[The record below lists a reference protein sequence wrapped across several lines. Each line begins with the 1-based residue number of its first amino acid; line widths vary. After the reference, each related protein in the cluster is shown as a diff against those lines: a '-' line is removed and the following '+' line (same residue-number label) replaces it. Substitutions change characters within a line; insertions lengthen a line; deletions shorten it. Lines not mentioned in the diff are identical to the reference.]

1 MYQAISLFIL
11 ETIRGRRNDDFEEF
25 YMLILVADKRSR
37 IRFALRLLI
46 EQATGHT
53 IVAEV
58 EDAESLTTKIRE
70 TLPDLVLLEWE
81 LSQEING
88 KVISSLKEDHP
99 QMKVV
104 VLSGQPKWR
113 KAALNA
119 GAVDFVSKG
128 DSPDRLMMMLNR
140 YE

>member
-1 MYQAISLFIL
+1 MYQVMSLSIL
-11 ETIRGRRNDDFEEF
+11 ETIRGRRNNDFEES

-37 IRFALRLLI
+37 TRFALRLLI

-58 EDAESLTTKIRE
+58 ADAESLTTKIRE
-70 TLPDLVLLEWE
+70 TLPCLVLLEWE
-81 LSQEING
+81 LLKEKNSRL
-88 KVISSLKEDHP
+88 ISSLKEDHP

-104 VLSGQPKWR
+104 VLSGQPNCR
-113 KAALNA
+113 KTALNA
-119 GAVDFVSKG
+119 GADDFVSKG
-128 DSPDRLMMMLNR
+128 DSPDRLIMMLNS

>member
-1 MYQAISLFIL
+1 MYQAISLSIL
-11 ETIRGRRNDDFEEF
+11 ETIRDRRNDDFEEF

-119 GAVDFVSKG
+119 GADDFVSKG

>member
-1 MYQAISLFIL
+1 
-11 ETIRGRRNDDFEEF
+11 
-25 YMLILVADKRSR
+25 MLILVADKRSR

-58 EDAESLTTKIRE
+58 ADAESLISKIWE
-70 TLPDLVLLEWE
+70 TLPDLVLLDWE
-81 LSQEING
+81 LSQENNG
-88 KVISSLKEDHP
+88 RLISSLKEDHP

-104 VLSGQPKWR
+104 VLSGQPNVR

-119 GAVDFVSKG
+119 GADDFVSKG
-128 DSPDRLMMMLNR
+128 DSPDRLMMMLNN
-140 YE
+140 YV

>member
-1 MYQAISLFIL
+1 
-11 ETIRGRRNDDFEEF
+11 
-25 YMLILVADKRSR
+25 MLILVADKRSR

-58 EDAESLTTKIRE
+58 ADAESLTTKIRE
-70 TLPDLVLLEWE
+70 TMPGLVLLEWE
-81 LSQEING
+81 LLKEKNSRL
-88 KVISSLKEDHP
+88 ISSLKEDHP

-104 VLSGQPKWR
+104 VLSGQPNCR
-113 KAALNA
+113 KAALNV
-119 GAVDFVSKG
+119 GADDFLCKG
-128 DSPDRLMMMLNR
+128 DSPDRWIMMLNS

>member
-1 MYQAISLFIL
+1 MYQAISLSIL
-11 ETIRGRRNDDFEEF
+11 ETIRGRRNNDFEEF

-37 IRFALRLLI
+37 TRFALRLLI

-58 EDAESLTTKIRE
+58 ADAESLTTKIRE

-81 LSQEING
+81 LSQEKNG
-88 KVISSLKEDHP
+88 KLISSLKEDHP

-104 VLSGQPKWR
+104 VLSVQTKWR

-119 GAVDFVSKG
+119 GADDFVSKG
-128 DSPDRLMMMLNR
+128 DPPDRLMMVLKSF
-140 YE
+140 E

>member
-1 MYQAISLFIL
+1 
-11 ETIRGRRNDDFEEF
+11 
-25 YMLILVADKRSR
+25 MLILVAEKRSR
-37 IRFALRLLI
+37 TRFALRLLI

-58 EDAESLTTKIRE
+58 ADAESLSSKIRE

-81 LSQEING
+81 LLQENN
-88 KVISSLKEDHP
+88 VSLISSLKEDHP

-104 VLSGQPKWR
+104 VLSGQPNCR

-119 GAVDFVSKG
+119 GADDFVSKG
-128 DSPDRLMMMLNR
+128 DSPERLIMMLNS

>member
-1 MYQAISLFIL
+1 
-11 ETIRGRRNDDFEEF
+11 
-25 YMLILVADKRSR
+25 MLILVADKRSR

-58 EDAESLTTKIRE
+58 PDAESLTTKIRE

-81 LSQEING
+81 LSKENNG
-88 KVISSLKEDHP
+88 RLLSSLKEDHP

-104 VLSGQPKWR
+104 ILSGQPNCR

-119 GAVDFVSKG
+119 GAD
-128 DSPDRLMMMLNR
+128 DRIGAHPGRFICQWMWRDVQCTRGLENIL
-140 YE
+140 E

>member
-1 MYQAISLFIL
+1 
-11 ETIRGRRNDDFEEF
+11 
-25 YMLILVADKRSR
+25 MLILVADKRSR
-37 IRFALRLLI
+37 TRFALRLLI

-58 EDAESLTTKIRE
+58 ADAESLTTKIRE

-81 LSQEING
+81 LSQEKNG
-88 KVISSLKEDHP
+88 KLISSLKEDHP

-119 GAVDFVSKG
+119 GADVFVSKG
-128 DSPDRLMMMLNR
+128 DPPDRLIMVLKSF
-140 YE
+140 E

>member
-1 MYQAISLFIL
+1 MQ
-11 ETIRGRRNDDFEEF
+11 
-25 YMLILVADKRSR
+25 ILVADKRSR

-58 EDAESLTTKIRE
+58 ADAESLITEIQE

-81 LSQEING
+81 LSTEING
-88 KVISSLKEDHP
+88 RLISSLKEDHP
-99 QMKVV
+99 QMNLV
-104 VLSGQPKWR
+104 VLSGRPNAR

-119 GAVDFVSKG
+119 GADDFVSKG
-128 DSPDRLMMMLNR
+128 DSPDRLMMILNS
-140 YE
+140 YK

>member
-1 MYQAISLFIL
+1 
-11 ETIRGRRNDDFEEF
+11 
-25 YMLILVADKRSR
+25 MLILVADKRSR

-70 TLPDLVLLEWE
+70 TLPNLVLLDWE
-81 LSQEING
+81 LSQENNG
-88 KVISSLKEDHP
+88 RLISSLKEDHP

-104 VLSGQPKWR
+104 VLSGQPNAR

-119 GAVDFVSKG
+119 GADDFVSKG
-128 DSPDRLMMMLNR
+128 DSPDRLMMMLNN
-140 YE
+140 YV

>member
-1 MYQAISLFIL
+1 MSQATDLSIL
-11 ETIRGRRNDDFEEF
+11 ETSRGRRNHDFEEL
-25 YMLILVADKRSR
+25 YMLILVADKQSQ

-46 EQATGHT
+46 EQATGHI
-53 IVAEV
+53 IVDEV
-58 EDAESLTTKIRE
+58 ADAESLTLKIRE
-70 TLPDLVLLEWE
+70 RLPDLVLLEWE
-81 LSQEING
+81 LSQENNG
-88 KVISSLKEDHP
+88 GLISSLKEDHP

-119 GAVDFVSKG
+119 GADDFVSKG
-128 DSPDRLMMMLNR
+128 DPPERLMMMLNN

>member
-1 MYQAISLFIL
+1 
-11 ETIRGRRNDDFEEF
+11 
-25 YMLILVADKRSR
+25 MLILVADRRSR

-58 EDAESLTTKIRE
+58 ADEESLTTIIRE

-81 LSQEING
+81 LSQGNNG
-88 KVISSLKEDHP
+88 TLISSVKEDHP

-104 VLSGQPKWR
+104 VMSGQPKWR

-119 GAVDFVSKG
+119 GADDFVSKG

>member
-1 MYQAISLFIL
+1 
-11 ETIRGRRNDDFEEF
+11 
-25 YMLILVADKRSR
+25 MLILVADKRSR

-58 EDAESLTTKIRE
+58 PDAESLTTKIRE

-81 LSQEING
+81 LSKENNG
-88 KVISSLKEDHP
+88 RLLSSLKEDHP

-104 VLSGQPKWR
+104 ILSGQPNCR

-119 GAVDFVSKG
+119 GADDFVSKG
-128 DSPDRLMMMLNR
+128 DSPDRLMMLLNS
-140 YE
+140 YK